1 MTRKTEL
8 SVNNTPVNLDYF
20 VSGYLDHVTG
30 GIVASLHDTG
40 EIKRL
45 KLTVDEKDVRINLNG
60 ADIPLNYFTVE
71 IIRSTVLGMVAPL
84 KGVEG
89 AAVSKL
95 ELNIER

>member
-1 MTRKTEL
+1 MTRKIDL
-8 SVNNTPVNLDYF
+8 SVNNKPIKLDYF

-45 KLTVDEKDVRINLNG
+45 KLDVDEKGDVHMTLNG
-60 ADIPLNYFTVE
+60 ADVPLNYFTVE

-89 AAVSKL
+89 AVTRL

>member
-1 MTRKTEL
+1 MTRKIDL
-8 SVNNTPVNLDYF
+8 SVNNTPVDLDYF

-40 EIKRL
+40 EIKQL
-45 KLTVDEKDVRINLNG
+45 KLTMDEKGDVRINLNG
-60 ADIPLNYFTVE
+60 ADVPLSYFPVE
-71 IIRSTVLGMVAPL
+71 IIRSTIMGMMAPL

-89 AAVSKL
+89 AVNQL